1 MDKISL
7 NAQKRTIL
15 GRKIKKLRKEG
26 MLPANIYGKKVK
38 SQAVTVKFSD
48 FESVFKKA
56 GETGLVDLTIDKDVR
71 PVLIQNVQYDP
82 VSDRILHADFYQ
94 VDLKEKVTAKVPVE
108 LSGTA
113 KAVANKVG
121 VLLTLLDEVEVEALP
136 RDLPEKIVV
145 MVDDLSLVDQVI
157 KVSDLKVDSQVK
169 ILTPTDREVVKVAP
183 LVSKEAEKQA
193 AEEEAA
199 KAAAA
204 AATAATTEVAVPEG
218 AEQAAAT
225 AGAPGV
231 EEQKKPASPPGSKPA
246 GPAKEEASK

>member
-7 NAQKRTIL
+7 NAQKRTVL

-113 KAVANKVG
+113 KAVANKIG

-136 RDLPEKIVV
+136 VDLPEKIVV
-145 MVDDLSLVDQVI
+145 YVDDLSEVDQVI

-204 AATAATTEVAVPEG
+204 ATAATTEVPTTG
-218 AEQAAAT
+218 EQPAT
-225 AGAPGV
+225 EATPAPTTPTL
-231 EEQKKPASPPGSKPA
+231 ETAKKPVSPVS
-246 GPAKEEASK
+246 KEEASK